1 MLLFLIKEAIR
12 SNRRAK
18 LSFLFSLS
26 STTVGLLLIAVSLL
40 SVKLSQSIETY
51 LQNQFEIQVYLKEG
65 LTEVELENLK
75 IKLKKLENVQS
86 IEFVSKE
93 KAAEKFVKETGEDFR
108 TILDYNPLP
117 ASFIVK
123 TSGAG
128 NINFPF
134 LLKSIK
140 KFKEVDDAVF
150 PNAIY
155 QKMLFYLNTFQKYI
169 AGLGILLSLVA
180 FYVIYS
186 TIRLIIESRKEEI
199 ETMKL
204 VGGSLF
210 TIKFPLLL
218 NGMIIG
224 FVSGFLAI
232 SILYGL
238 EIVVRSYF
246 FNQLPNFLNKSLIL
260 LILGPALGLVSSLF
274 ASWKISLKL

>member
-1 MLLFLIKEAIR
+1 MIPFLIKEAIR

-26 STTVGLLLIAVSLL
+26 STTVGLLLIAISLL
-40 SVKLSQSIETY
+40 SVKISRSIETY

-65 LTEVELENLK
+65 LTSVQQENLK
-75 IKLKKLENVQS
+75 SDLKKLKNVQS
-86 IEFVSKE
+86 IEFVSKD

-123 TSGAG
+123 TGESE
-128 NINFPF
+128 NIDYPL

-150 PNAIY
+150 PNAMY
-155 QKMLFYLNTFQKYI
+155 EKMLFYLKTFQKYVT
-169 AGLGILLSLVA
+169 GLGILLSLIA
-180 FYVIYS
+180 FYVIFS

-210 TIKFPLLL
+210 TIKLPLLL
-218 NGMIIG
+218 NGVIIG
-224 FVSGFLAI
+224 LVSGFLAI

-238 EIVVRSYF
+238 ETFIRMYF
-246 FNQLPNFLNKSLIL
+246 LSQFPNLLKSTYVL
-260 LILGPALGLVSSLF
+260 LILGPSLGLLSSLF

>member
-1 MLLFLIKEAIR
+1 MILFLIKEAIR

-18 LSFLFSLS
+18 LSFLFSLT
-26 STTVGLLLIAVSLL
+26 STTVGLLLIAISLL
-40 SVKLSQSIETY
+40 SVKISRSIESY

-65 LTEVELENLK
+65 LTANQQEELRGD
-75 IKLKKLENVQS
+75 LKKLKNVQS
-86 IEFVSKE
+86 IKFVSKE
-93 KAAEKFVKETGEDFR
+93 KAAEKFVEETGEDFR

-123 TSGAG
+123 TSSGE
-128 NINFPF
+128 NINFPN
-134 LLKSIK
+134 LLKSMK
-140 KFKEVDDAVF
+140 KFNGVDDAVF

-155 QKMLFYLNTFQKYI
+155 EKMLFYLRTFQKYI
-169 AGLGILLSLVA
+169 MGLGILLSLVA
-180 FYVIYS
+180 FYVIFS

-224 FVSGFLAI
+224 FISGLLAI
-232 SILYGL
+232 SVLYAA
-238 EIVVRSYF
+238 ESFVRIYF
-246 FNQLPNFLNKSLIL
+246 FNQLPSLLKSTYIL
-260 LILGPALGLVSSLF
+260 LVLGPVLGLLSSFF
-274 ASWKISLKL
+274 ATWKISLKL

>member
-1 MLLFLIKEAIR
+1 MVLFLIKEAIR

-18 LSFLFSLS
+18 LSFFFSLS

-40 SVKLSQSIETY
+40 SVDISHSIETY
-51 LQNQFEIQVYLKEG
+51 LQNQFEVQVYLKEG
-65 LTEVELENLK
+65 LTEVQKENLK
-75 IKLKKLENVQS
+75 SNLKKLNNVQS
-86 IEFVSKE
+86 IEFISKE
-93 KAAEKFVKETGEDFR
+93 KAAEKFVKDTGEDFR

-117 ASFIVK
+117 ASFIIRT
-123 TSGAG
+123 TSGG
-128 NINFPF
+128 NINFPS

-140 KFKEVDDAVF
+140 KFSEVDDAVF

-155 QKMLFYLNTFQKYI
+155 QKMLFYLKTFQKYI
-169 AGLGILLSLVA
+169 TGLGILLSLIA
-180 FYVIYS
+180 FYVIFS

-224 FVSGFLAI
+224 FLSGFLAI
-232 SILYGL
+232 SILYAS
-238 EIVVRSYF
+238 EIFIRDYF
-246 FNQLPNFLNKSLIL
+246 FSQLPNLLNNTFVL
-260 LILGPALGLVSSLF
+260 LILGPALGLVSSLV

>member
-1 MLLFLIKEAIR
+1 MVLFLIKEAIR

-18 LSFLFSLS
+18 LSFFFSLS

-40 SVKLSQSIETY
+40 SVDISHSIETY
-51 LQNQFEIQVYLKEG
+51 LQNQFEVQVYLKEG
-65 LTEVELENLK
+65 LTEVQKENLK
-75 IKLKKLENVQS
+75 SNLKKLNNVQS
-86 IEFVSKE
+86 IEFISKE
-93 KAAEKFVKETGEDFR
+93 KAAEKFVKDTGEDFR

-117 ASFIVK
+117 ASFIVRT
-123 TSGAG
+123 TSGG
-128 NINFPF
+128 NINFAS

-140 KFKEVDDAVF
+140 KFSEVDDAVF

-155 QKMLFYLNTFQKYI
+155 QKMLFYLKTFQKYI
-169 AGLGILLSLVA
+169 TGLGILLSLIA
-180 FYVIYS
+180 FYVIFS

-224 FVSGFLAI
+224 FLSGFLAI
-232 SILYGL
+232 SILYAS
-238 EIVVRSYF
+238 EIFIRDYF
-246 FNQLPNFLNKSLIL
+246 FSQLPNLLNNTFVL
-260 LILGPALGLVSSLF
+260 LILGPALGLVSSLV

>member
-1 MLLFLIKEAIR
+1 MVLFLIKEAIR

-18 LSFLFSLS
+18 LSFFFSLS
-26 STTVGLLLIAVSLL
+26 STTVGLLLIAISLL
-40 SVKLSQSIETY
+40 SVKISHSIEAY
-51 LQNQFEIQVYLKEG
+51 LQNQFEVQVYLKEG
-65 LTEVELENLK
+65 LTEVQKENLK
-75 IKLKKLENVQS
+75 SNLKKLNNVQS
-86 IEFVSKE
+86 IEFISKE
-93 KAAEKFVKETGEDFR
+93 KAAEKFVKDTGEDFR

-117 ASFIVK
+117 ASFIIRT
-123 TSGAG
+123 TSGG
-128 NINFPF
+128 NINFPS

-140 KFKEVDDAVF
+140 KFSEVDDAVF

-155 QKMLFYLNTFQKYI
+155 QKMLFYLKTFQKYI
-169 AGLGILLSLVA
+169 TGLGILLSLIA
-180 FYVIYS
+180 FYVIFS

-224 FVSGFLAI
+224 FLSGFLAI
-232 SILYGL
+232 SILYAS
-238 EIVVRSYF
+238 EIFIRDYF
-246 FNQLPNFLNKSLIL
+246 FSQLPNLLNNTFVL
-260 LILGPALGLVSSLF
+260 LILGPALGLVSSLV

>member
-1 MLLFLIKEAIR
+1 MILFLIKEAIR

-26 STTVGLLLIAVSLL
+26 STTVGLLLIAISLL
-40 SVKLSQSIETY
+40 SVKISQSIETY

-65 LTEVELENLK
+65 LTGVQQENLK
-75 IKLKKLENVQS
+75 SNLKKLKNVQS

-123 TSGAG
+123 TEGGG

-155 QKMLFYLNTFQKYI
+155 EKMLFYLKTFQKYI
-169 AGLGILLSLVA
+169 AGLGILLSLIA
-180 FYVIYS
+180 FYVIFS

-232 SILYGL
+232 SILYAS
-238 EIVVRSYF
+238 EIFVKIYF
-246 FNQLPNFLNKSLIL
+246 FSQFPNLLNNTFVL

>member
-1 MLLFLIKEAIR
+1 MILFLIKEAIR

-26 STTVGLLLIAVSLL
+26 STTVGLLLIAISLL
-40 SVKLSQSIETY
+40 SVQISHSIEAY
-51 LQNQFEIQVYLKEG
+51 LQNQFEVQVYLKDG
-65 LTEVELENLK
+65 LTEVQQENLK
-75 IKLKKLENVQS
+75 SNLEKLKNVQS

-123 TSGAG
+123 TASGG
-128 NINFPF
+128 NINFSS

-155 QKMLFYLNTFQKYI
+155 EKMLFYLKTFQKYI
-169 AGLGILLSLVA
+169 AGLGIVLSIIA
-180 FYVIYS
+180 FYVIFS

-210 TIKFPLLL
+210 TIKFPLLF

-232 SILYGL
+232 SILYAS
-238 EIVVRSYF
+238 EIFVRIYF
-246 FNQLPNFLNKSLIL
+246 FSQVPHLMNNTFVL
-260 LILGPALGLVSSLF
+260 LLLGPALGLVSSFF

>member
-1 MLLFLIKEAIR
+1 MILFLLKEAIR

-26 STTVGLLLIAVSLL
+26 STTVGLLLIAISLL
-40 SVKLSQSIETY
+40 SVQISHSIEAY
-51 LQNQFEIQVYLKEG
+51 LQNQFEVQVYLKDG
-65 LTEVELENLK
+65 LTEVQQENLK
-75 IKLKKLENVQS
+75 SNLKKLKNVQS

-123 TSGAG
+123 TTSDG
-128 NINFPF
+128 NINFSS

-155 QKMLFYLNTFQKYI
+155 EKMLFYLKTFQKYI
-169 AGLGILLSLVA
+169 AGLGIVLSIIA
-180 FYVIYS
+180 FYVIFS

-224 FVSGFLAI
+224 FVSGLLAV
-232 SILYGL
+232 SILYAA
-238 EIVVRSYF
+238 EIFVRIYF
-246 FNQLPNFLNKSLIL
+246 FSQVPNLMNNTFVL
-260 LILGPALGLVSSLF
+260 LLVGPALGLVSSFF

>member
-1 MLLFLIKEAIR
+1 MILFLIKEAIR

-26 STTVGLLLIAVSLL
+26 STTVGLLLIAISLL
-40 SVKLSQSIETY
+40 SVKISRSIETY

-65 LTEVELENLK
+65 LTSVQQENLK
-75 IKLKKLENVQS
+75 SDLKKLKNVQS

-117 ASFIVK
+117 ASFIIK
-123 TSGAG
+123 TGESE
-128 NINFPF
+128 NVDYPL
-134 LLKSIK
+134 LLKNIK

-150 PNAIY
+150 PNAMY
-155 QKMLFYLNTFQKYI
+155 EKMLFYLKTFQKYVT
-169 AGLGILLSLVA
+169 GLGILLSLIA
-180 FYVIYS
+180 FYVIFS

-218 NGMIIG
+218 NGLFIG
-224 FVSGFLAI
+224 LVSGFLAI
-232 SILYGL
+232 SILYAS
-238 EIVVRSYF
+238 ETFIRMYF
-246 FNQLPNFLNKSLIL
+246 LSQFPNLLKSTYVL
-260 LILGPALGLVSSLF
+260 LILGPSLGLLSSLF

>member
-1 MLLFLIKEAIR
+1 MMLFLFKEAIR

-26 STTVGLLLIAVSLL
+26 STTVGLVLIAVSIL
-40 SVKLSQSIETY
+40 SVKISQSIEAF
-51 LQNQFEIQVYLKEG
+51 LQNQFEVQVYLKEG
-65 LTEVELENLK
+65 LSEIQTEDVRNNLAK
-75 IKLKKLENVQS
+75 MKEVRS

-108 TILDYNPLP
+108 SILEYNPLP
-117 ASFIVK
+117 ASFIIK
-123 TSGAG
+123 TIG
-128 NINFPF
+128 NRTINYSS
-134 LLKSIK
+134 LLKKIK
-140 KFKEVDDAVF
+140 TFEGVDEALF

-155 QKMLFYLNTFQKYI
+155 QKMLFYLMTFQKYV
-169 AGLGILLSLVA
+169 AGLGIFLSIVA
-180 FYVIYS
+180 FYVIFS
-186 TIRLIIESRKEEI
+186 TTRLIIESRKEEI

-224 FVSGFLAI
+224 LISALMAIGFLFL
-232 SILYGL
+232 S
-238 EIVVRSYF
+238 EVVIRTYF
-246 FNQLPNFLNKSLIL
+246 YRGVPGFLNSTIIL
-260 LILGPALGLVSSLF
+260 LFLGPALGLISSLF